1 MPNRNIIFMQG
12 LKVSPNEEPQE
23 FDAELSNLRNAIE
36 SIEAFGHIKPFGE
49 SAININYNALGK
61 SSDFRFNRTIIDG
74 NGKQQVEIYGIFYL
88 SYRTLALPSPDEI
101 AMYKHLFSLEECA
114 KPIEERIKTIKEY
127 FPSGVEGVLMPDPNN
142 IPEANRKYI
151 THPTDTPSYTQ
162 PVTPSRTPAV
172 PVKNKDYTPHCPICG
187 SPDIEKITLAQ
198 KAFGG
203 IMFGLFSK
211 TAKSQFK
218 CNNCG
223 AKF

>member
-1 MPNRNIIFMQG
+1 MPNHGAIFIRG
-12 LKVSPNEEPQE
+12 FEISPATDPKEFEVDLLDLKHT
-23 FDAELSNLRNAIE
+23 
-36 SIEAFGHIKPFGE
+36 IEATETYGHLKPFGE
-49 SAININYNALGK
+49 AAININYNSGGK
-61 SSDFRFNRTIIDG
+61 QSGLTFNRTIIDG
-74 NGKQQVEIYGIFYL
+74 NGEQQIDVYGTFYV
-88 SYRTLALPSPDEI
+88 SYRRVEFPTPDEI

-127 FPSGVEGVLMPDPNN
+127 FPNGVEGVVMPDPNN
-142 IPEANRKYI
+142 IPEADRKYI
-151 THPTDTPSYTQ
+151 TTASDTPSYTR
-162 PVTPSRTPAV
+162 PSPPKQTYV
-172 PVKNKDYTPHCPICG
+172 PHCPICG

-203 IMFGLFSK
+203 FMFGLFSK

>member
-1 MPNRNIIFMQG
+1 MPNHGAIFIRG
-12 LKVSPNEEPQE
+12 FEISPATDPKEFEVDLLDLKHT
-23 FDAELSNLRNAIE
+23 IE
-36 SIEAFGHIKPFGE
+36 TTETYGHLKPFGE
-49 SAININYNALGK
+49 AAININYNSGGK
-61 SSDFRFNRTIIDG
+61 QSGLTFNRTIIDG
-74 NGKQQVEIYGIFYL
+74 NGEQQIDVYGTFYV
-88 SYRTLALPSPDEI
+88 SYRRVEFPTPDEI
-101 AMYKHLFSLEECA
+101 AMYKRLFSLEECA

-127 FPSGVEGVLMPDPNN
+127 FPNGVESVVMPDPNN
-142 IPEANRKYI
+142 IPEADREY
-151 THPTDTPSYTQ
+151 TTASDTPSYTR
-162 PVTPSRTPAV
+162 PSTPKQTYV
-172 PVKNKDYTPHCPICG
+172 PHCPICG

>member
-1 MPNRNIIFMQG
+1 MNTDMQVI
-12 LKVSPNEEPQE
+12 KVAPGAEPEEVIMDIPEVAQ
-23 FDAELSNLRNAIE
+23 AIG
-36 SIEAFGHIKPFGE
+36 SGKWRCGPFRPFGDK
-49 SAININYNALGK
+49 IIVDCALEAGEHQLP
-61 SSDFRFNRTIIDG
+61 FNRIVIDG
-74 NGKQQVEIYGIFYL
+74 NGQNTFNAYSTILISRGKLGM
-88 SYRTLALPSPDEI
+88 TPDEI

-127 FPSGVEGVLMPDPNN
+127 FPNGVEGVLMPDPNS

-151 THPTDTPSYTQ
+151 THPTDTPSYTR

>member
-1 MPNRNIIFMQG
+1 MQNAQNIIIKALEVF
-12 LKVSPNEEPQE
+12 PNTEPKE
-23 FDAELSNLRNAIE
+23 ITLSIRDMITTLDNIGRI
-36 SIEAFGHIKPFGE
+36 GHTRPFGGA
-49 SAININYNALGK
+49 AINVNCTVEGMQ
-61 SSDFRFNRTIIDG
+61 SGQPFNRTIIDG
-74 NGKQQVEIYGIFYL
+74 NGAQTIDAYGVFYV
-88 SYRTLALPSPDEI
+88 SWRGHVPTPDEI

-127 FPSGVEGVLMPDPNN
+127 FPNGVEGVLMPDPNN
-142 IPEANRKYI
+142 IPEADRKYI
-151 THPTDTPSYTQ
+151 THPTDTPSYTR
-162 PVTPSRTPAV
+162 PVTPSHTSAV

-187 SPDIEKITLAQ
+187 SPDIEKITLGQ